1 MKDTPTSYSFGPF
14 ELDPVQRLLLR
25 RGKPVPLAPKAV
37 ETLLF
42 LVENS
47 GRLVDKEELMKRVW
61 PDTFVEEGNLTT
73 NIHLLRKVMG
83 KGSKGQEYIET
94 IPRRGYRFTAEV
106 KESRTD
112 GENLSVRV
120 SPEPEGAISAGR
132 ELPRTTEI
140 QEVQAEAG
148 VSAEAAGTSAP
159 AMDEAPRIGPKAWL
173 GARPLTQAVAAGI
186 ALVALAIVWTHL
198 RPNRG
203 LEPSEVKAGVRSIA
217 VLPLKPLNS
226 DPNDEYLG
234 LGMAD
239 ALITRLGGLHQVV
252 VRPVSEVRK
261 YAKTEQDPI
270 AAGRE
275 LKVDTVLDGS
285 IQRLGDR
292 TRITV
297 RALRVDDG
305 TQLWADAFD
314 EKLSDMFALEDSIS
328 QKVAGALA
336 LNVTSEEQRE
346 LSRPSTQSSEAY
358 ELYLKGRYFWNKRTN
373 EGLLKGVSYFE
384 QALQIDPQ
392 FALAYAGI
400 ADSYVL
406 LGSTSHS
413 QIPPREAMS
422 RAKAAAEKALAIDE
436 SLAEAHASLAFA
448 TLNFD
453 WDWPA
458 VEKEFGRAL
467 ELGPNQYR
475 THHWFSHYLTAMGRT
490 QGALE
495 ESKRALELS
504 PTDVVINEHMGWCDL
519 MIRQYDQAID
529 QCRRTLEMDPGF
541 AQAHHVLGLAYLYNR
556 RYAEAIDEFQKEVQS
571 AADDQVAKALLAR
584 AYALSGQSADAKKI
598 LYALQDLAKQRYVSS
613 SDIAVICADLGDKD
627 QAFGWLEKA
636 YGERSN
642 SLVYL
647 KLDPAFDSLRSDP
660 RFAALVARIGLPQ

>member
-73 NIHLLRKVMG
+73 NIHLLRKVLG

-112 GENLSVRV
+112 GDNLSVGA
-120 SPEPEGAISAGR
+120 SPEPEGAIQAGR
-132 ELPRTTEI
+132 ELPRTTEL
-140 QEVQAEAG
+140 QEVQVEAG
-148 VSAEAAGTSAP
+148 VSAEVAGTSAP
-159 AMDEAPRIGPKAWL
+159 AMDEAHRIGPKAWL
-173 GARPLTQAVAAGI
+173 GARPLTQAVAAGV
-186 ALVALAIVWTHL
+186 ALVALVIVWTHL

-392 FALAYAGI
+392 FALSYAGI

-406 LGSTSHS
+406 LGSSSHS

-422 RAKAAAEKALAIDE
+422 RAKAAAEKALAIDN

-448 TLNFD
+448 TLNYD

-458 VEKEFGRAL
+458 VEKEFHRAL

-490 QGALE
+490 QEALG

-519 MIRQYDQAID
+519 MIHQYDQAID

-613 SDIAVICADLGDKD
+613 SDIAVICADLGEKD